1 MKKGSE
7 DIRTL
12 AVRNVL
18 EKKYTIPQVA
28 ELTGYSIATIYNWVR
43 IYKKEKRLTA
53 KPAGHR
59 KPVFSQSEHEQAK
72 ALIEEK
78 PDITLVEI
86 RERLNKKCC
95 LDAVYNMV
103 KRLGFTLKKTLKSS
117 EQDRA
122 DVVKKREEWR
132 EFQKNTPGKRI
143 IFIDES
149 DAQTNMIR
157 LYASYILGKRCI
169 AKTPYKR
176 KTNRR

>member
-18 EKKYTIPQVA
+18 AGKYSVAQVA
-28 ELTGYSIATIYNWVR
+28 EMTGYCIATIYNWIS

-59 KPVFSQSEHEQAK
+59 MPVFSQSEHEQAK

-78 PDITLVEI
+78 PDITLVEL

-95 LDAVYNMV
+95 IDAVHNMV
-103 KRLGFTLKKTLKSS
+103 KRLGLTFKKNPKS
-117 EQDRA
+117 
-122 DVVKKREEWR
+122 KRTR
-132 EFQKNTPGKRI
+132 
-143 IFIDES
+143 S
-149 DAQTNMIR
+149 
-157 LYASYILGKRCI
+157 S
-169 AKTPYKR
+169 
-176 KTNRR
+176 

>member
-18 EKKYTIPQVA
+18 AGKYSVAQVA
-28 ELTGYSIATIYNWVR
+28 EMTGYCIATIYNWIS

-59 KPVFSQSEHEQAK
+59 LPIFSQSEHELVKTMIQ
-72 ALIEEK
+72 EK
-78 PDITLVEI
+78 PDITLTEI

-103 KRLGFTLKKTLKSS
+103 NRLGMTFKKNSKI
-117 EQDRA
+117 
-122 DVVKKREEWR
+122 KRTR
-132 EFQKNTPGKRI
+132 PT
-143 IFIDES
+143 
-149 DAQTNMIR
+149 
-157 LYASYILGKRCI
+157 
-169 AKTPYKR
+169 
-176 KTNRR
+176 

>member
-18 EKKYTIPQVA
+18 AGKYSVAQVA
-28 ELTGYSIATIYNWVR
+28 EMTGYCIATIYNWIS

-59 KPVFSQSEHEQAK
+59 MPVFSQSEHEQVK
-72 ALIEEK
+72 TMIQEK

-103 KRLGFTLKKTLKSS
+103 NRLGMTFKKNSKI
-117 EQDRA
+117 
-122 DVVKKREEWR
+122 KRTR
-132 EFQKNTPGKRI
+132 P
-143 IFIDES
+143 
-149 DAQTNMIR
+149 A
-157 LYASYILGKRCI
+157 
-169 AKTPYKR
+169 
-176 KTNRR
+176 